1 MIGYDKQTSS
11 SFSRLPVS
19 IFRLKSYI
27 LPGLILTIYIY
38 IYIYKTRFQQN
49 YSNIAIKKIKNLN

>member
-38 IYIYKTRFQQN
+38 KTRFQQN

>member
-38 IYIYKTRFQQN
+38 IYVKQDFNKIIVISQLKKSKT
-49 YSNIAIKKIKNLN
+49 